1 MKAEELRP
9 IVENE
14 LLRYVAA
21 GGDVLAIDLRGR
33 FGEALRMTRLAQ
45 RLSQAEVGERT
56 GYTQASVWKV
66 EQGLGSWA
74 MIERLAEALGTSLA
88 DMAKEM
94 LR

>member
-1 MKAEELRP
+1 MKAEEIKVL
-9 IVENE
+9 VEDNM
-14 LLRYVAA
+14 LRYVAA

-33 FGEALRMTRLAQ
+33 FGDALRLTRLAQ
-45 RLSQAEVGERT
+45 RLSQAEAGERM

-88 DMAKEM
+88 DIAKEM